1 MEPAVMAKPWVRVR
15 AVLGWVA
22 VVLAAAGPASGQ
34 APGVAA
40 VEVAA
45 SNAATV
51 QKAGPRGG
59 TAGASYFNVEGK
71 NNGEDARYASF
82 GVLDFRPPKPAAP
95 AGKIKGLK
103 LVLVQSLARFSKD
116 GAVKV
121 YLAPE
126 SQTALAGDDS
136 PLKFDPTKPGGV
148 GDQIKGLLPLGE
160 AAFKK
165 GTTGQLDTL
174 TLTLTG
180 AAETAV
186 RSQFNAGGTIRL
198 VVVPADDDVA
208 ATYFGPKPKDDSQR
222 PRLVIEVGAEG

>member
-15 AVLGWVA
+15 AVFGWVA

-45 SNAATV
+45 SN
-51 QKAGPRGG
+51 
-59 TAGASYFNVEGK
+59 AGASYFNVEGK

-121 YLAPE
+121 YLATE
-126 SQTALAGDDS
+126 SRAALAGDDS
-136 PLKFDPTKPGGV
+136 SLKFDPTKPGGV

-174 TLTLTG
+174 TLTLPG
-180 AAETAV
+180 AAETSV
-186 RSQFNAGGTIRL
+186 RSQLNAGGTIRL